1 MNKETLDKI
10 IEKIRKASPVIVR
23 RRDGIGMEWEDA
35 DKIYDYI
42 RENFCRKEVT
52 GDGIS
57 YYDMNKGPAMP
68 ITPELNIDF
77 KTEKAASEFY
87 KLMEK
92 HKDYYPALPEGPI
105 GLAGLTDFIRIA

>member
-57 YYDMNKGPAMP
+57 YYDMNKDPA
-68 ITPELNIDF
+68 ITIIPELNIDF
-77 KTEKAASEFY
+77 KTERAAGEFY
-87 KLMEK
+87 ELMK
-92 HKDYYPALPEGPI
+92 NHTDYLPILPEGPI
-105 GLAGLTDFIRIA
+105 GLAGLKVSARIL